1 MSENTGPFC
10 LAPWAGIHATPDGL
24 VYPCCMSTFDP
35 ENSFGDLN
43 KDTIENILNSEKAK
57 VFRKKMLG
65 NMPDNNACMHCVSEE
80 KTGTSSFRNYWNKR
94 FAKHINKYISNTTE
108 DGFYNFDYFPY
119 IDIRISSLCNF
130 KCRMC
135 HSALSSSWM
144 LEDAK
149 NGKGSIYNF
158 DKKTGTIEIAQKE
171 KLLDFI
177 YKFAK
182 YIEEIEF
189 AGGEPFL
196 ISEYFNIINEFEKV
210 KNFNVKL
217 RFHTNA
223 STLYNKGKYI
233 PEIIKNFKNVTL
245 MGSIDGYDAV
255 NDYMRKGSY
264 YSKIIKNVGELKR
277 TAPKVYFRLV
287 PTISIPT
294 IYSVPFLYI
303 DFLKNKLI
311 NYRDIACRPLY
322 GPEYLNIQTLPIDE
336 KLRIVT
342 FYNYFIEKIITKLSR
357 NFIHRKFN
365 QHNINYIKKEF
376 SSILNF
382 MMSKHDS
389 VAFNSKRFREQIKEL
404 DSRRGEVYE
413 SVFPETSYLI
423 TGETNTYS
431 IDHLYNKLNYSIDQ
445 L

>member
-1 MSENTGPFC
+1 MSEDTGPFC
-10 LAPWAGIHATPDGL
+10 LAPWAGIHSTPDGL
-24 VYPCCMSTFDP
+24 VYPCCMSTFNP

-43 KDTIENILNSEKAK
+43 KDTIENILNSDKAK
-57 VFRKKMLG
+57 AFRKTMLS
-65 NMPDNNACMHCVSEE
+65 NKPDLNACMHCVSEE
-80 KTGTSSFRNYWNKR
+80 KTGTSSFRKYWNRR
-94 FAKHINKYISNTTE
+94 FYKYTSQYLTNTNE
-108 DGFYNFDYFPY
+108 EGFYNFDYFPY
-119 IDIRISSLCNF
+119 VDIRISSLCNF

-144 LEDAK
+144 LEDIK
-149 NGKGSIYNF
+149 NGKGSVYNF
-158 DKKTGTIEIAQKE
+158 DEKTGTIEIPQKE
-171 KLLDFI
+171 KLLTFI

-196 ISEYFNIINEFEKV
+196 IKEYFDIINEFLKV
-210 KNFNVKL
+210 RNYNVKL

-223 STLYNKGKYI
+223 STLHNKGKYI
-233 PEIIKNFKNVTL
+233 PDILKHFKNVTI
-245 MGSIDGYDAV
+245 MGSIDGYKEV
-255 NDYMRKGSY
+255 NDYMRKGSHY
-264 YSKIIKNVGELKR
+264 FKIINNVTELKR
-277 TAPKVYFRLV
+277 KAPRVYFRLV

-311 NYRDIACRPLY
+311 GYRDIACRPLY

-342 FYNYFIEKIITKLSR
+342 FYNYFIEKTINKLSK
-357 NFIHRKFN
+357 NFISKKLN
-365 QHNINYIKKEF
+365 QHNIEYIKKEF

-382 MMSKHDS
+382 MMSKHES
-389 VAFNSKRFREQIKEL
+389 VTFNYKGFRERIKEL
-404 DSRRGEVYE
+404 DLRRNETYE
-413 SVFPETSYLI
+413 TIFPETSHLI
-423 TGETNTYS
+423 TGNNTYN
-431 IDHLYNKLNYSIDQ
+431 INNLYNKLNCFIDQ